1 MLRTTKF
8 ALLIAGALVVA
19 ACDESGNDDDD
30 DSAQGIETLGSDFVA
45 AFNADPN
52 DEPFDAQDVDLGDAG
67 STALQSLIGRLFPA
81 LFRSPAALPGPF
93 SFAVVNDMNLGEPAR
108 HYPDRMRR
116 ERVDPQDPAC
126 RRTAP
131 CRPRPRPR
139 LQRGLR

>member
-52 DEPFDAQDVDLGDAG
+52 DEPFDAQDVDLELTPG
-67 STALQSLIGRLFPA
+67 LQ
-81 LFRSPAALPGPF
+81 PF
-93 SFAVVNDMNLGEPAR
+93 NP
-108 HYPDRMRR
+108 
-116 ERVDPQDPAC
+116 
-126 RRTAP
+126 
-131 CRPRPRPR
+131 
-139 LQRGLR
+139 